1 VSLHSVRELLRV
13 VSLLEPCE
21 LSVSFSPYDRVCI
34 ASISRESFSG
44 RNLYDGPALPN
55 TSTKLETS
63 TMMIPAVL
71 VIKIPAAPVDPCT
84 LWLCIWPGEVRPS
97 FGSSAAREPVQ
108 PSFSPWFS
116 TIVYV
121 QSGVTL
127 T

>member
-1 VSLHSVRELLRV
+1 
-13 VSLLEPCE
+13 VSLLDACE
-21 LSVSFSPYDRVCI
+21 LSISFSPYDRVCI

-44 RNLYDGPALPN
+44 RNLYDGPALLN
-55 TSTKLETS
+55 ASTKLETS
-63 TMMIPAVL
+63 TIIIAAAL
-71 VIKIPAAPVDPCT
+71 VIKITAAPVDPCA

-97 FGSSAAREPVQ
+97 FCSSAAREPVQ